1 MALCT
6 HQIEH
11 QDYDTR
17 EAVLQVQYHREE
29 NQERYNDWNQL
40 RDTPLEE
47 GSLVLLHDTKQETSY
62 TDKLVF
68 WWLSPYQICEVRVE
82 CHSGWD
88 GMGNGHATP
97 NPQWDGSKYI
107 YPIPIP
113 KSRRDGGGISHNSQR
128 TDHLPN

>member
-1 MALCT
+1 M
-6 HQIEH
+6 HG
-11 QDYDTR
+11 
-17 EAVLQVQYHREE
+17 VEE
-29 NQERYNDWNQL
+29 IL
-40 RDTPLEE
+40 PIKLEI
-47 GSLVLLHDTKQETSY
+47 L
-62 TDKLVF
+62 
-68 WWLSPYQICEVRVE
+68 E

-88 GMGNGHATP
+88 GMENGHATP